1 MAARKLLAVMILWNL
16 RNKLWGRTLV
26 AAALS
31 ILAKDNLVLCT
42 LHTPRKDSITETFVV
57 SNAFCAL
64 ANVLDSTTPSL
75 LSNVQFIS
83 VNIACILS
91 LHNSKI

>member
-57 SNAFCAL
+57 SSAL